1 MVPVVAIRPILLP
14 EPGTE
19 LDPVSVNHSAPS
31 GPAVMKKGKPLA
43 VGRLNSVTT
52 PAVVIRPILFPS
64 YSANHSAPSGPAVIP
79 SGTPAVGVGN
89 SVNTP
94 AIVMRPILLVPSSA
108 NHSAPCGPAVMPM
121 GKLLSGSMNSV
132 KVPVVV
138 IRPICMRSFSVNHS
152 APSGPAVMPVGELLV
167 VGTVNSVMVCAAA
180 LADQPS
186 AMIAAASRHFT
197 VRDKFA

>member
-52 PAVVIRPILFPS
+52 PAV
-64 YSANHSAPSGPAVIP
+64 
-79 SGTPAVGVGN
+79 
-89 SVNTP
+89 
-94 AIVMRPILLVPSSA
+94 VMRPILLVPSSA